1 MTAPTTAQDIYDLLI
16 GDESISDALGSYMLP
31 DGTTLPAIGVFAS
44 GDSLPSGTVTGGL
57 EVVITE
63 TPNQAEQLL
72 LSDEVLTNPTWRIY
86 VVAWDAIG
94 SLQAVRNR
102 IITLLPGATSSQP
115 PKDPPGEGLGVMEQV
130 VIRWTNPTVV
140 VEAGE

>member
-1 MTAPTTAQDIYDLLI
+1 MTAPATAQEIYDLLI
-16 GDESISDALGSYMLP
+16 GDESISDALGSYTLP

-57 EVVITE
+57 ELVITE
-63 TPNQAEQLL
+63 TPNQAEEIL

-94 SLQAVRNR
+94 SLQSVRNR
-102 IITLLPGATSSQP
+102 IIALLPGATSSQP
-115 PKDPPGEGLGVMEQV
+115 PKDPPGEGLGVMDQI

-140 VEAGE
+140 LEAGS

>member
-1 MTAPTTAQDIYDLLI
+1 MTAPATAQDIYDLLI
-16 GDESISDALGSYMLP
+16 GDESISDALGSYTLP
-31 DGTTLPAIGVFAS
+31 DGTSLPAIGVFAS

-63 TPNQAEQLL
+63 TPNQAEEIL

-94 SLQAVRNR
+94 SLQSVRNR
-102 IITLLPGATSSQP
+102 IIALLPGATSSQP
-115 PKDPPGEGLGVMEQV
+115 PKDPPGEGLGVMDQI

-140 VEAGE
+140 LEAGS

>member
-1 MTAPTTAQDIYDLLI
+1 MTAPATAQDIYDLLI
-16 GDESISDALGSYMLP
+16 GDESISDALGSYTLP
-31 DGTTLPAIGVFAS
+31 DGTSLPAIGVFAS

-63 TPNQAEQLL
+63 TPNQAEEIL

-115 PKDPPGEGLGVMEQV
+115 PKDPPGEGIGVMDQI

-140 VEAGE
+140 LEAG